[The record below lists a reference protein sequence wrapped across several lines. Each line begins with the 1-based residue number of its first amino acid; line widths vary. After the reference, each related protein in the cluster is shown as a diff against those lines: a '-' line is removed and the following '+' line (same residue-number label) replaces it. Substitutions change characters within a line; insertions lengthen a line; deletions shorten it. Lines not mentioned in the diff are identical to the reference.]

1 MEIERKYL
9 LDQLPEILQAIHV
22 KKSSRAIFPPNRLS
36 ASAALTTNII

>member
-9 LDQLPEILQAIHV
+9 LDQLPENLTSYPC
-22 KKSSRAIFPPNRLS
+22 KKIEQGYLSTNRLS

>member
-9 LDQLPEILQAIHV
+9 LDQLPENLTSYPC
-22 KKSSRAIFPPNRLS
+22 KKIEQGYLPPNRLS

>member
-9 LDQLPEILQAIHV
+9 LDQLPENLTSYPC
-22 KKSSRAIFPPNRLS
+22 KKIEQAIFPPNRLS

>member
-9 LDQLPEILQAIHV
+9 LDQLPENLTSYPC